1 MISKI
6 DEVLTALRAD
16 TVLTALLKGQY
27 VYWLKPS
34 VVSASYITL
43 LEISNNESES
53 ADDAEYADDIEI
65 QLDIWTKGSTI
76 PIAIQAQKTMR
87 KLGFTHQAMPD
98 DYDKITGIIHK
109 PIRFFIKV
117 EMEVI

>member
-6 DEVLTALRAD
+6 DEVINALRAD
-16 TVLTALLKGQY
+16 TVLTGLLKGQF

-34 VVSASYITL
+34 GSPAAYITIA
-43 LEISNNESES
+43 EISNGESDS
-53 ADDAEYADDIEI
+53 ADDEEYAEDIEI

-76 PIAIQAQKTMR
+76 PIAKQAQKTMR
-87 KLGFTHQAMPD
+87 KMGYTHQAMPD
-98 DYDKITGIIHK
+98 DYDKTTGIYHK

-117 EMEVI
+117 EV

>member
-6 DEVLTALRAD
+6 DTVINALRAD
-16 TVLTALLKGQY
+16 TTLTTLLKGAY

-34 VVSASYITL
+34 ASPAPAAYITL
-43 LEISNNESES
+43 MEISNDEADS

-76 PIAIQAQKTMR
+76 PIAIQVQKTMR

-98 DYDKITGIIHK
+98 DYDKTTGIIHK
-109 PIRFFIKV
+109 PIRFFIK
-117 EMEVI
+117 EEI

>member
-6 DEVLTALRAD
+6 DEIITALRAD
-16 TVLTALLKGQY
+16 AVLTGLLKGQY

-34 VVSASYITL
+34 TSPASYITL
-43 LEISNNESES
+43 AEISNNEADS

-76 PIAIQAQKTMR
+76 PIAIQAQKIMR
-87 KLGFTHQAMPD
+87 GLGFTHQAMPD
-98 DYDKITGIIHK
+98 DYDKTTSIYHK

-117 EMEVI
+117 EV

>member
-6 DEVLTALRAD
+6 NEVINALRAD
-16 TVLTALLKGQY
+16 SVLTGLLKGAY

-34 VVSASYITL
+34 ISPAPSSYITM
-43 LEISNNESES
+43 LEINNDESES
-53 ADDAEYADDIEI
+53 ADDAEYSDDIEI

-87 KLGFTHQAMPD
+87 KLGFTHQAMSD
-98 DYDKITGIIHK
+98 DCNKDTGINHK
-109 PIRFFIKV
+109 PIRFFIKD
-117 EMEVI
+117 EV

>member
-6 DEVLTALRAD
+6 DEIINTLRAD
-16 TVLTALLKGQY
+16 AVLAGLLKGQY
-27 VYWLKPS
+27 VYWQKPS
-34 VVSASYITL
+34 SSPAAYITIA
-43 LEISNNESES
+43 EISNSESDS
-53 ADDAEYADDIEI
+53 ADDEEYAEDIEI

-98 DYDKITGIIHK
+98 DYDKTTSIYHK

-117 EMEVI
+117 EV